1 MGSYINTGA
10 FVNGSRP
17 ASKKALREA
26 IKADPASVTFDSTS
40 MMGARAGDVIKADAS
55 DIGKGNT
62 LSVTGPDPYTA
73 RNWYASVQV
82 SASGALKVT

>member
-10 FVNGSRP
+10 FVNGRRP

-26 IKADPASVTFDSTS
+26 IKADPSSVTFDSTA
-40 MMGARAGDVIKADAS
+40 MAGARAGDMIKADPD

-62 LSVTGPDPYTA
+62 LSVAGPDPYTR

-82 SASGALKVT
+82 SASGALKVS